1 MSSVIISLIIIGMI
15 FLVGSFFVQ
24 EKLSQNDIE
33 RLAGLSEKEIHI
45 IMDKHL
51 NMAENRVDD
60 VIDEAIEASI
70 SVTKRAMEKE
80 TNEKIKAI
88 SDYSDTVLEAM
99 NKSHN
104 EIMFLYNMLNDK
116 HQDLTTLANQLQNY
130 SAELK
135 RTENDV
141 MKYIADSA
149 NSIKQST
156 VAPVVPKKETPKKT
170 QTVQAVQTIQD
181 NQPELSSEDLVSS
194 VEMPQSGEMESEEN
208 MNLRILTLHAEGMA
222 DVDIARELG
231 IGLGEVKLV
240 IVLYRGEDFVET

>member
-1 MSSVIISLIIIGMI
+1 MSPVIIALIIIGVV
-15 FLVGSFFVQ
+15 FLIGSFLVQ
-24 EKLSQNDIE
+24 EKLSQQDVE
-33 RLAGLSEKEIHI
+33 RLAGLSEKEIHM

-80 TNEKIKAI
+80 TNEKIMAI

-116 HQDLTTLANQLQNY
+116 HQELTNLANQLQSY

-156 VAPVVPKKETPKKT
+156 IAPVNNKVEPQKKKIN
-170 QTVQAVQTIQD
+170 QQQAAKM
-181 NQPELSSEDLVSS
+181 PEEPAI
-194 VEMPQSGEMESEEN
+194 EAENEEN
-208 MNLRILTLHAEGMA
+208 LNLRILALHKEGMT
-222 DVDIARELG
+222 DMDIARELG

-240 IVLYRGEDFVET
+240 IGLYRGEDFVEA

>member
-1 MSSVIISLIIIGMI
+1 MSPVIITLIIIGVI
-15 FLVGSFFVQ
+15 FLIGSFFVQ
-24 EKLSQNDIE
+24 EKLSQKDME
-33 RLAGLSEKEIHI
+33 ELAGLSEKEIHM

-80 TNEKIKAI
+80 TNEKIMAI

-116 HQDLTTLANQLQNY
+116 HQDLTNLANQMQSY

-149 NSIKQST
+149 NSIKQQST
-156 VAPVVPKKETPKKT
+156 ISPVTFMQKDMQEQPKIQKVQKQEESAKVVEVPNNEET
-170 QTVQAVQTIQD
+170 
-181 NQPELSSEDLVSS
+181 
-194 VEMPQSGEMESEEN
+194 EEN
-208 MNLRILTLHAEGMA
+208 MNLRILALHRDGLT

-240 IVLYRGEDFVET
+240 IGLYRGEDFVEA

>member
-1 MSSVIISLIIIGMI
+1 MSPVIIALIIIGVV
-15 FLVGSFFVQ
+15 FLIGSFLVQ
-24 EKLSQNDIE
+24 EKLSQQDVE
-33 RLAGLSEKEIHI
+33 RLAGLSEKEIHM

-80 TNEKIKAI
+80 TNEKIMAI

-99 NKSHN
+99 NKSYN

-116 HQDLTTLANQLQNY
+116 HQELTNLANQLQSY

-156 VAPVVPKKETPKKT
+156 IAPVNNKVEPQKKKIN
-170 QTVQAVQTIQD
+170 QQQAAKM
-181 NQPELSSEDLVSS
+181 PEEPALEA
-194 VEMPQSGEMESEEN
+194 ENEEN
-208 MNLRILTLHAEGMA
+208 LNLRILALHKEGMT
-222 DVDIARELG
+222 DMDIARELG

-240 IVLYRGEDFVET
+240 IGLYRGEDFVEA

>member
-1 MSSVIISLIIIGMI
+1 MSPVIIALIIIGVV
-15 FLVGSFFVQ
+15 FLIGSFLVQ
-24 EKLSQNDIE
+24 EKLSQQDVE
-33 RLAGLSEKEIHI
+33 RLAGLSEKEIHM

-80 TNEKIKAI
+80 TNEKIMAI

-104 EIMFLYNMLNDK
+104 EIVFLYNMLNDK
-116 HQDLTTLANQLQNY
+116 HQELTNLANQLQSY

-156 VAPVVPKKETPKKT
+156 IAPVNNKVEPQKKKIN
-170 QTVQAVQTIQD
+170 QQQAAKM
-181 NQPELSSEDLVSS
+181 PEEPALEA
-194 VEMPQSGEMESEEN
+194 ENEEN
-208 MNLRILTLHAEGMA
+208 LNLRILALHKEGMT
-222 DVDIARELG
+222 DMDIARELG

-240 IVLYRGEDFVET
+240 IGLYRGEDFVEA

>member
-1 MSSVIISLIIIGMI
+1 MSSVIITLIIIGMI

-80 TNEKIKAI
+80 TNEKIMAI

-149 NSIKQST
+149 NSIKQSAI
-156 VAPVVPKKETPKKT
+156 APAVPKKEAPKKV
-170 QTVQAVQTIQD
+170 QTVQTVQD
-181 NQPELSSEDLVSS
+181 MQPEPSSDDLVSS

-240 IVLYRGEDFVET
+240 IGLYRGEDFVET

>member
-1 MSSVIISLIIIGMI
+1 MSPVIIALIIIGVV
-15 FLVGSFFVQ
+15 FLIGSFLVQ
-24 EKLSQNDIE
+24 EKLSQQDVE
-33 RLAGLSEKEIHI
+33 RLAGLSEKEIHM

-80 TNEKIKAI
+80 TNEKIMAI

-116 HQDLTTLANQLQNY
+116 HQELTNLANQLQSY

-156 VAPVVPKKETPKKT
+156 IAPVNNKVEPQKRKIN
-170 QTVQAVQTIQD
+170 QQQAAKM
-181 NQPELSSEDLVSS
+181 PEEPALEA
-194 VEMPQSGEMESEEN
+194 ENEEN
-208 MNLRILTLHAEGMA
+208 LNLRILALHKEGMT
-222 DVDIARELG
+222 DMDIARELG

-240 IVLYRGEDFVET
+240 IGLYRGEDFVEA

>member
-1 MSSVIISLIIIGMI
+1 MSPVIIALIIIGVV
-15 FLVGSFFVQ
+15 FLIGSFLVQ
-24 EKLSQNDIE
+24 EKLSQQDVE
-33 RLAGLSEKEIHI
+33 RLAGLSEKEIHM

-80 TNEKIKAI
+80 TNEKIMAI

-116 HQDLTTLANQLQNY
+116 HQELTNLANQLQSY

-156 VAPVVPKKETPKKT
+156 IAPVNNKVEPQKKKIN
-170 QTVQAVQTIQD
+170 QQQAAKM
-181 NQPELSSEDLVSS
+181 PEEPALEA
-194 VEMPQSGEMESEEN
+194 ENEEN
-208 MNLRILTLHAEGMA
+208 LNLRILALHKEGMT
-222 DVDIARELG
+222 DMDIARELG

-240 IVLYRGEDFVET
+240 IGLYRGEDFVEA

>member
-1 MSSVIISLIIIGMI
+1 MSSVIITLIIIGVI

-80 TNEKIKAI
+80 TNEKIMAI

-156 VAPVVPKKETPKKT
+156 IAPVVPKQEAPKKVQT
-170 QTVQAVQTIQD
+170 PQTVQDTQLEPGSD
-181 NQPELSSEDLVSS
+181 DLVSS
-194 VEMPQSGEMESEEN
+194 VEMPQSGEIESEEN

-231 IGLGEVKLV
+231 IGLGEVNLV
-240 IVLYRGEDFVET
+240 IGLYRGEDFVET

>member
-1 MSSVIISLIIIGMI
+1 MTPVVITLIIIGVV
-15 FLVGSFFVQ
+15 FLIGSFMVQ
-24 EKLSQNDIE
+24 EKLSQEDVE
-33 RLAGLSEKEIHI
+33 RIAGLSEKEIHM

-80 TNEKIKAI
+80 TNEKIMAI
-88 SDYSDTVLEAM
+88 SDYSDTVLDAM

-116 HQDLTTLANQLQNY
+116 HADLTELANQLQSY

-149 NSIKQST
+149 NSVKQS
-156 VAPVVPKKETPKKT
+156 VNVSAPVSMAPVE
-170 QTVQAVQTIQD
+170 I
-181 NQPELSSEDLVSS
+181 
-194 VEMPQSGEMESEEN
+194 EMPQSSIEEQREMKAVKSMENTEGEEN
-208 MNLRILTLHAEGMA
+208 LNLRILSLHEEGMA
-222 DVDIARELG
+222 DVDIAKELG

-240 IVLYRGEDFVET
+240 IGLYRGEGFVEV

>member
-1 MSSVIISLIIIGMI
+1 MSPVIIALIIIGVV
-15 FLVGSFFVQ
+15 FLIGSFLVQ
-24 EKLSQNDIE
+24 EKLSQQDVE
-33 RLAGLSEKEIHI
+33 RLAGLSEKEIHM

-80 TNEKIKAI
+80 TNEKIMAI

-116 HQDLTTLANQLQNY
+116 HQELTNLANQLQSY

-156 VAPVVPKKETPKKT
+156 IAPVNNKVEPQKKKIN
-170 QTVQAVQTIQD
+170 QQQAAKM
-181 NQPELSSEDLVSS
+181 PEEPALEA
-194 VEMPQSGEMESEEN
+194 ENEEN
-208 MNLRILTLHAEGMA
+208 LNLRILALHKEGMT
-222 DVDIARELG
+222 DMDIARELG
-231 IGLGEVKLV
+231 IGLGEVK
-240 IVLYRGEDFVET
+240 

>member
-1 MSSVIISLIIIGMI
+1 MSSVIITLIIIGVI

-80 TNEKIKAI
+80 TNEKIMAI

-116 HQDLTTLANQLQNY
+116 HQDLTNLANQLQSY

-141 MKYIADSA
+141 MKYIEDSA
-149 NSIKQST
+149 NHIKKS
-156 VAPVVPKKETPKKT
+156 VVVPTPEKVVPQNKNVQPKE
-170 QTVQAVQTIQD
+170 VA
-181 NQPELSSEDLVSS
+181 
-194 VEMPQSGEMESEEN
+194 EMPAEPVMQESEEDN
-208 MNLRILTLHAEGMA
+208 YNLRILSLHKEGMA

-240 IVLYRGEDFVET
+240 IGLYRGEDFVET

>member
-1 MSSVIISLIIIGMI
+1 MSPVIIALIIIGVV
-15 FLVGSFFVQ
+15 FLIGSFLVQ
-24 EKLSQNDIE
+24 EKLSQQDVE
-33 RLAGLSEKEIHI
+33 RLAGLSEKEIHM

-80 TNEKIKAI
+80 TNEKILAI

-116 HQDLTTLANQLQNY
+116 HQELTNLANQLQSY

-156 VAPVVPKKETPKKT
+156 IAPVNNKVEPQKKKIN
-170 QTVQAVQTIQD
+170 QQQAAKM
-181 NQPELSSEDLVSS
+181 PEEPAI
-194 VEMPQSGEMESEEN
+194 EAENEEN
-208 MNLRILTLHAEGMA
+208 LNLRILALHKEGMT
-222 DVDIARELG
+222 DMDIARELG
-231 IGLGEVKLV
+231 IGLGEVNLV
-240 IVLYRGEDFVET
+240 IGLYRGEDFVEA